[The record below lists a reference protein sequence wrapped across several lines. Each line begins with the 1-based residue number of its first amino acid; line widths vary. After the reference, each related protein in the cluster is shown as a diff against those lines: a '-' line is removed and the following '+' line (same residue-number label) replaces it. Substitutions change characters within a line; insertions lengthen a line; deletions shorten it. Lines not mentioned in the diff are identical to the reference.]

1 MAGMESYPS
10 YSHDRERR
18 LTHDPIQNK
27 NVSGE
32 VLSAYETGS
41 EPRFRPKSYED
52 AAFEG
57 DGECLRLG
65 VKPS

>member
-1 MAGMESYPS
+1 MAGMESYPR
-10 YSHDRERR
+10 YSQSKYEG
-18 LTHDPIQNK
+18 
-27 NVSGE
+27 GE

-41 EPRFRPKSYED
+41 EARFRSKSCEG
-52 AAFEG
+52 ASCEG